1 MKLLNPLSNPH
12 GGDLL
17 GADSRYGRRRWID
30 FSSNVNPLGVPQP
43 VKDQILRAIEGDLT
57 HYPDP
62 LCRRLRAQLA
72 HKHGTTPERVMAGNG
87 VSELLMLAVATL
99 PRGPVLLINP
109 CYLGYRKALETADLE
124 VRELQLKPQR
134 DFLLAP
140 GELASALRSCRSLI
154 LGNPNNPTSV
164 LLPPQD
170 LLGQIKPWLDAGGRL
185 IIDEAFVELTL
196 GSVANSLW
204 SWVRRSPNVLV
215 LRAFT
220 KSLALPGLRL
230 GYALGEPAWLHR
242 MAQRQ
247 PDWSVNA
254 MAQSVG
260 AALDQLGPY
269 RAATAQWL
277 ASERDFLCQGL
288 SELANLRF
296 WPPKT
301 NFILCQLQPG
311 APALEELELQLAQ
324 DSILIR
330 NCQNFA
336 GLDDSFFRIAIRDR
350 GDNQALLEALGRH
363 LGKRSPGKA

>member
-164 LLPPQD
+164 LVKPQD
-170 LLGQIKPWLDAGGRL
+170 LLAQIGPWLDSGGRL
-185 IIDEAFVELTL
+185 VIDEAFVELTL
-196 GSVANSLW
+196 GSVANSIW
-204 SWVRRSPNVLV
+204 PFVRNASNVLV

-230 GYALGEPAWLHR
+230 GYALGEPGWIHR
-242 MAQRQ
+242 MASRQ
-247 PDWSVNA
+247 ADWSVNA
-254 MAQSVG
+254 MAQAIG
-260 AALDQLGPY
+260 PALDQLGPY
-269 RAATAQWL
+269 RKATAHWL
-277 ASERDFLCQGL
+277 AMERDFLCRGL
-288 SELANLRF
+288 WQLKNLRF
-296 WPPKT
+296 WPPET
-301 NFILCQLQPG
+301 NFVLCQLLGG
-311 APALEELELQLAQ
+311 APKMEDLQRDLAQ

-330 NCQNFA
+330 SCENFH
-336 GLDDSFFRIAIRDR
+336 GLDGSYFRLAIRSR
-350 GDNQALLEALGRH
+350 EDNEALLQSLGRI
-363 LGKRSPGKA
+363 LGKG